1 MPTTKASAKRGEQ
14 PTRRVLLARELSDA
28 EMAAIRAAQ
37 VKAAVPYNLDDLDDE
52 GNLVSRKPSDR
63 AR

>member
-14 PTRRVLLARELSDA
+14 TTRRVLLARELSDA

-37 VKAAVPYNLDDLDDE
+37 VKADVPYNLDDLDDE

>member
-37 VKAAVPYNLDDLDDE
+37 VKADVPYNLDDLDDE
-52 GNLVSRKPSDR
+52 GNLVPRKPSDR

>member
-14 PTRRVLLARELSDA
+14 TTSRVLLARELSDA
-28 EMAAIRAAQ
+28 EMAAIRDAK
-37 VKAAVPYNLDDLDDE
+37 VKTDEPYNLGDLDDE
-52 GNLVSRKPSDR
+52 GNLVARTPSDR

>member
-14 PTRRVLLARELSDA
+14 PARRVLLARELSDA

-37 VKAAVPYNLDDLDDE
+37 VKADVPYNLDDLDDE

>member
-37 VKAAVPYNLDDLDDE
+37 VKADVPYNLDDLDDE

>member
-1 MPTTKASAKRGEQ
+1 
-14 PTRRVLLARELSDA
+14 VLLARELSDA

-37 VKAAVPYNLDDLDDE
+37 VKADVPYNLDDLDDE